1 MSDWI
6 EISIPSLR
14 GKEYKYLKE
23 CVATNFVSSVGPFVT
38 KFENSIAK
46 DIGLL
51 ENQTVVTSS
60 GTAALHLGLL
70 ALGVKPNDLVI
81 VPSYTFIAT
90 ANAVSHTGAKPWIL
104 DTEMDFLTLDPK
116 KLDKELELKT
126 FKQNGF
132 SFHKDTKQKIS
143 CIIPVHVF
151 GSPPAVSY
159 THLTL
164 PTNREV

>member
-14 GKEYKYLKE
+14 GNEYKYLEE
-23 CVATNFVSSVGPFVT
+23 CITTNFVSSVGPFVN

-60 GTAALHLGLL
+60 GTAALQLGLL

-81 VPSYTFIAT
+81 IPSYTFIAT
-90 ANAVSHTGAKPWIL
+90 ANAVSHTGANPWIIG
-104 DTEMDFLTLDPK
+104 TEMNYLTMDPK
-116 KLDKELELKT
+116 ELDKELEKRT

-132 SFHKDTKQKIS
+132 SFHKDTKQKIA

-151 GSPPAVSY
+151 G
-159 THLTL
+159 
-164 PTNREV
+164 